1 MLRRLRNS
9 PELRFAGPVILENTA
24 TVFIGLVF
32 STIIGGISE
41 SALAAVGLVNNLIN
55 VLVSLAAFLSIG
67 SAALIARLV
76 GEGDPAATSRA
87 VEQSVWMAAV
97 TGIAV
102 TVVCELLS
110 TPILHLLLPGADAQ
124 VVDEGLRYFRALCLS
139 FPFLLI
145 MSIVGGAL
153 RAAGE
158 STAPMVGA
166 VLMNLVQIAAAY
178 WMISV
183 MGWSVTGAGMAYV
196 VCRAFGMIVVLTA
209 CLRSHRHFSVTL
221 RGMLRPS
228 REMGKRIVRL
238 GLPSTL
244 ESVSVQVCYLLAN
257 SMAMGLGTLEAGV
270 YQVSNTLSAFSTLPQ
285 GIFSAISVTFIGQ
298 ALGENRPEKAA
309 AHRAGGFADHGPDA
323 FAAGAGAGEALHPGR
338 IRARTER
345 EGAVGMAAVR
355 SAGRGHQRQRSH
367 PAHRRRHED
376 GHGLH
381 RGAGL
386 GCAHSADVA
395 VLLRLDMGRGGRGA
409 GQRDFGD
416 YPRHRGADAHSRRQM
431 AEHEGLKRMP
441 NRELQETVARYSLG
455 DMLVSLRKTRPKQCG
470 WLQQSM
476 PAISEKLWL
485 PRRMSRLVSSI
496 LAR

>member
-41 SALAAVGLVNNLIN
+41 SALAAVGLVNSLIN

-110 TPILHLLLPGADAQ
+110 IPILHLLLPGADAQ
-124 VVDEGLRYFRALCLS
+124 VMDEGLRYFRALCLS

-158 STAPMVGA
+158 SAAPMVGA

-183 MGWSVTGAGMAYV
+183 MGWSVTGAGMSYV
-196 VCRAFGMIVVLTA
+196 VCRAFGMAVVLTA

-228 REMGKRIVRL
+228 REMGKRIARL

-244 ESVSVQVCYLLAN
+244 ESASVQVCYLLAN

-285 GIFSAISVTFIGQ
+285 GIFSAIGVTFIGQ
-298 ALGENRPEKAA
+298 ALGENRPDKAVACQKKLLRIALAVSLTMGLTLSLLGPELVKLYTRDEYVRAQSAKVLWVWLLFDLPGVAINVNDPILRTGGDTKMVMAYTA
-309 AHRAGGFADHGPDA
+309 ALVWGVRIPLTWLFCYVWTWG
-323 FAAGAGAGEALHPGR
+323 AAGVVLANVISVIIRAIVGQMR
-338 IRARTER
+338 IR
-345 EGAVGMAAVR
+345 
-355 SAGRGHQRQRSH
+355 
-367 PAHRRRHED
+367 
-376 GHGLH
+376 
-381 RGAGL
+381 
-386 GCAHSADVA
+386 
-395 VLLRLDMGRGGRGA
+395 GG
-409 GQRDFGD
+409 
-416 YPRHRGADAHSRRQM
+416 
-431 AEHEGLKRMP
+431 K
-441 NRELQETVARYSLG
+441 
-455 DMLVSLRKTRPKQCG
+455 
-470 WLQQSM
+470 WLSM
-476 PAISEKLWL
+476 K
-485 PRRMSRLVSSI
+485 V
-496 LAR
+496 